1 MSHAPTLEEILR
13 EAVCYDEEEEGWLC
27 EIPWEEDLWARGKTR
42 EEALEGL
49 AACIREWLEEE
60 GWGEEAEGDEDIQPL
75 QEPWTPGL
83 FGIPWRWILIP
94 SLLLVS
100 LLVTLVVLAGHP
112 PQAVPATASP
122 MATFRPIQPMPPA
135 PSSPWVP
142 VERPQE
148 DRYREMWR
156 EWEQEQRLRKMEQHL
171 HQLETRLD
179 LCSDPDTG
187 SFARAYFCH

>member
-1 MSHAPTLEEILR
+1 MVSHAPTLEEILR

-27 EIPWEEDLWARGKTR
+27 EIPWEEDLWARGRTR

-49 AACIREWLEEE
+49 AFCIREWLEEE

-75 QEPWTPGL
+75 REPGPPGL

-142 VERPQE
+142 VESPQE
-148 DRYREMWR
+148 DRYRDTWR
-156 EWEQEQRLRKMEQHL
+156 EWELEQRLR
-171 HQLETRLD
+171 QLETRLA

-187 SFARAYFCH
+187 LYTRAYFCH